1 MGEPCTT
8 VSTIYA
14 DESDDKTRFVLAFV
28 SVPTAE
34 IVEPASEWD
43 AVRLSNIWDDMFSEV
58 VKWRQYLRDKHGIP
72 IAKELK
78 GRKLAKGQ
86 NRYKRGKEPIY
97 GPPAIRA
104 YKDALAQLS
113 FLPDQSIF
121 SICATRGYNLYGHYN
136 LEASLNAAFQRIET
150 QNKNSGQRS
159 LLMFDEGHGEYRTL
173 FRKARR
179 YLPTGSKMGGW
190 SDGSSTANKPLS
202 TTIEDVNFKD
212 SRQSHF
218 IQIADLVAYATL
230 LKVKAERNAL
240 TAKESRLH
248 LGTLH
253 DAIPRNLLNTKVH
266 TGGDDGIKRL
276 G

>member
-1 MGEPCTT
+1 MT

-14 DESDDKTRFVLAFV
+14 DESDDKTRFVLAFLN
-28 SVPTAE
+28 VPTAD
-34 IVEPASEWD
+34 IVEPESEWD
-43 AVRLSNIWDDMFSEV
+43 ALRLSNLWDDNFNRV
-58 VKWRQYLRDKHGIP
+58 VIWRQYLRDKYGIP

-86 NRYKRGKEPIY
+86 NRYKKGKEPLY
-97 GPPAIRA
+97 GPPAVRA
-104 YKDALAQLS
+104 YKDALGQLS

-121 SICATRGYNLYGHYN
+121 SICATRGYNLYGYYK

-150 QNKNSGQRS
+150 QNKKMGQRS

-173 FRKARR
+173 FRKACR
-179 YLPTGSKMGGW
+179 YLPTGSRMGHW
-190 SDGSSTANKPLS
+190 TDGRSTVNKPLT

-218 IQIADLVAYATL
+218 IQIADLIAYATL
-230 LKVKAERNAL
+230 LKVKAECGKL
-240 TAKESRLH
+240 TEKESRLH

-266 TGGDDGIKRL
+266 TGGNDGIKRL
-276 G
+276 E